1 MFRPKS
7 RQPSEDDLKAVLPQA
22 KRAQLESGW
31 PGVFRGEILP
41 MLWEAEADFADLY
54 HPLFGAPNKPVAELL
69 GILILKEFHGY
80 TDEQAL
86 EAVQFNLQWQYALLP
101 VRRTQTGQLGFS
113 QASICQKTL
122 HNFRDRM
129 VKSQKHQRFFHH
141 LTGQII
147 DRFGLDTSRQRMD
160 STHVMSAMKQLTRL
174 GLFVKTIEA
183 FLFKLKRM
191 AQKDQKVASLLAQ
204 LPRKFHQRYL
214 EREGYFSDTR
224 SSLASRRLDACAG
237 DLWELIDQFRGDPKL
252 FKLKQY
258 RHLKRVFKDQ
268 CEGVPPQQETQA
280 EPVKVHKGP
289 KEAKAEVSAE
299 ASDVSSTADAADAC
313 SPWTK
318 HTPVCSAG
326 HRTGRSAQNDPQCD
340 EAVRLRDPKE
350 IAPTS
355 LQSPSDP
362 DATFLPVRCTQTGG
376 HKGKGYQFQLCET
389 CVPGN
394 PFEVITTTL
403 LQGAHE
409 SDQNATVP
417 LLETLQQQGDKPVIA
432 FADSNY
438 ISGENIVQAE
448 GMGVDLQGPLPGSKP
463 ASEAL
468 TLSDFTFD
476 LTNQQVLACPAGQ
489 APLRHQDTRDQT
501 GHSAYFDRTLCD
513 VCPHASR
520 CPTNLNQTQRRLTW
534 TPEKLATARR
544 QNQQQTVAFKEAYKI
559 RSGIEATISHDKND
573 HGLGRLRVRGRPA
586 VELASTFKTL
596 AINVKRAVK
605 YALKTM
611 NEAAQTHLPP
621 PHLSACVRQHAQAGV
636 ISARIFSRK
645 PALWSLLK
653 GFLKPLGSLQPV
665 LREWATNGA
674 L

>member
-7 RQPSEDDLKAVLPQA
+7 RQPSDDDLKAVLPQA

-31 PGVFRGEILP
+31 PGIFRGEILP

-69 GILILKEFHGY
+69 GILILKEFHDY

-86 EAVQFNLQWQYALLP
+86 EAVQFNLQWQYAL
-101 VRRTQTGQLGFS
+101 QLGFS

-318 HTPVCSAG
+318 HT
-326 HRTGRSAQNDPQCD
+326 SAQNDPQCD
-340 EAVRLRDPKE
+340 EAVRLKDPKN

-362 DATFLPVRCTQTGG
+362 DATFG

-389 CVPGN
+389 CVLGN

-417 LLETLQQQGDKPVIA
+417 LLETLQQQGDKPVVA

-448 GMGVDLQGPLPGSKP
+448 VMGVDLQGPLPGSKP
-463 ASEAL
+463 ASEAF

-501 GHSAYFDRTLCD
+501 GRSAYFDRTLCD

-520 CPTNLNQTQRRLTW
+520 CPTHLNQTQRRLTW

-611 NEAAQTHLPP
+611 NEAAQTHLPA

>member
-1 MFRPKS
+1 MFRPQS
-7 RQPSEDDLKAVLPQA
+7 RQPSDDDLKAVLPQA

-69 GILILKEFHGY
+69 GILILKEFHDY

-280 EPVKVHKGP
+280 LPVKVHKGP

-299 ASDVSSTADAADAC
+299 ASDVSSTADAC

-340 EAVRLRDPKE
+340 EAVRLKDPKN

-362 DATFLPVRCTQTGG
+362 DATFG

-389 CVPGN
+389 CVLGN

-417 LLETLQQQGDKPVIA
+417 LLETLQQQGDKPVVA

-448 GMGVDLQGPLPGSKP
+448 VMGVDLQGPLPGSKP
-463 ASEAL
+463 ASEAF

-501 GHSAYFDRTLCD
+501 GRSAYFDRTLCD

-611 NEAAQTHLPP
+611 NEAAQTHLPA